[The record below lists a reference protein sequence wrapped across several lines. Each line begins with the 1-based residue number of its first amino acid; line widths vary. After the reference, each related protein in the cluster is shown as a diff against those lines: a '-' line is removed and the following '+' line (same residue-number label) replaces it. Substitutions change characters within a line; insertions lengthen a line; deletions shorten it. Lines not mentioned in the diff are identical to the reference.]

1 MKKLILFLFISIYS
15 QNLFPQTKEGI
26 NFYSGLFYLSRYT
39 VSDEFKNIKNDLE
52 KVDSL
57 FSKSKTF
64 FNDDISEAL
73 LCLTFTCLP
82 FDKIELK
89 IFSRII
95 NIPLPS
101 PPKKIFESRLK
112 NLPSKL
118 FFDSPH
124 NDFGDKDKLS
134 HFFGNAF
141 LRYNFSPFN
150 ISKFMGIFVELTEE
164 NFFANGGYN
173 YRDLIANNI
182 GEIFAEMLLKNKNS
196 KPSKAFLI
204 YQLLFFR
211 DRI

>member
-1 MKKLILFLFISIYS
+1 LKKLILFLFISIYS

-39 VSDEFKNIKNDLE
+39 VSDEFKNVKNDLE

-118 FFDSPH
+118 FFDSPE

-141 LRYNFSPFN
+141 LNYNIGFFN
-150 ISKFMGIFVELTEE
+150 LSKFMGIFVEIVEE
-164 NFFANGGYN
+164 GLFIEGSYSKK
-173 YRDLIANNI
+173 DLVTNSL
-182 GEIFAEMLLKNKNS
+182 GELFAEVVKSNEQVLPSDILKM
-196 KPSKAFLI
+196 
-204 YQLLFFR
+204 YQILFFR
-211 DRI
+211 LSP